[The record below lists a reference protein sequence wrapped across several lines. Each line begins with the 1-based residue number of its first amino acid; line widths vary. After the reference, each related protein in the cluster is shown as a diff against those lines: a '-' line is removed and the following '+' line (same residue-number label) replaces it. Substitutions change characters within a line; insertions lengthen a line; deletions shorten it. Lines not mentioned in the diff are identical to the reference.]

1 MSFDTRFMLRG
12 KDMSEAIRQL
22 RCWFTSWIL
31 DKASNSD
38 DYCAGIG
45 QCEKEIAFSA
55 SSGSDGYFA
64 HRAIGPPC
72 ILEEQAFPLRLSRT
86 HRLRTLVAEAAH
98 PLLHLK
104 QSAFFCVLYLSIS
117 SCLVRVR
124 SKDNKN
130 I

>member
-1 MSFDTRFMLRG
+1 MIIVLG
-12 KDMSEAIRQL
+12 LANVK
-22 RCWFTSWIL
+22 
-31 DKASNSD
+31 
-38 DYCAGIG
+38 
-45 QCEKEIAFSA
+45 KEIAFSA

-104 QSAFFCVLYLSIS
+104 QSAFFLCFVYF
-117 SCLVRVR
+117 
-124 SKDNKN
+124 
-130 I
+130 

>member
-1 MSFDTRFMLRG
+1 
-12 KDMSEAIRQL
+12 MSEAIRQL

-64 HRAIGPPC
+64 HRAIGH
-72 ILEEQAFPLRLSRT
+72 LAFWKSR
-86 HRLRTLVAEAAH
+86 
-98 PLLHLK
+98 
-104 QSAFFCVLYLSIS
+104 
-117 SCLVRVR
+117 R
-124 SKDNKN
+124 SL
-130 I
+130 

>member
-1 MSFDTRFMLRG
+1 M
-12 KDMSEAIRQL
+12 K
-22 RCWFTSWIL
+22 
-31 DKASNSD
+31 
-38 DYCAGIG
+38 
-45 QCEKEIAFSA
+45 KEIAYSA

-104 QSAFFCVLYLSIS
+104 QSAFSVFCICLFLAVS
-117 SCLVRVR
+117 SGSALKITKTFRGHLQR
-124 SKDNKN
+124 TILDETFD
-130 I
+130 